1 MNWQPGT
8 DRHFLYKNTKMKVE
22 LLDIFGNDDMVAN
35 AARVSFGKEASNY
48 SVEQN
53 EKLIKYLAEH
63 GHTSPFRHPQIQY
76 RITCPIFVERQLF
89 KHQVG
94 LTANSISGRYV
105 DFQDNYYKIE
115 DYRLQSKS
123 SKQGSAGHLERY
135 DNDAALMI
143 QDAVISYC
151 STAYHELLQLG
162 VAKEQARTILP
173 LNLETTFIWT
183 GSLLAYI
190 NFWKLRITRDT
201 QVETMQIAT
210 DMLCELKLRT
220 NDFEHS
226 LKAFHI

>member
-35 AARVSFGKEASNY
+35 AARVSFGKESSNY
-48 SVEQN
+48 TVEQN

-63 GHTSPFRHPQIQY
+63 NHTSHFRHPQLQY
-76 RITCPIFVERQLF
+76 RITCPIYVERQLF

-105 DFQDNYYKIE
+105 DFKDNYYKIE
-115 DYRLQSKS
+115 DFRIQSKS
-123 SKQGSAGHLERY
+123 SKQGSGEDL
-135 DNDAALMI
+135 DKLNNVTALMI
-143 QDAVISYC
+143 QNTVINC
-151 STAYHELLQLG
+151 CATAYHELLQLG

-190 NFWKLRITRDT
+190 NFWKLRITKET
-201 QVETMQIAT
+201 QAETMQIAQ
-210 DMLCELKLRT
+210 DMLHELKLRT
-220 NDFEHS
+220 NSFEHS